1 MTTTLGPGRGVA
13 VLVDEEAVVRVKAV
27 IVGAGMGGMSAAIA
41 LKQLGIEVE
50 VYEQVT
56 ENKPVGAAISVWS
69 NGVKCLNHLG
79 LEKETAELG
88 GIVDSMSYV
97 DAFTG
102 ETMCR
107 FSMQPLIDEV
117 GQRPYPIAR
126 AELQL
131 MLMNAYGFD
140 DIHFGKKMVAVHDDG
155 ARATVE
161 FADGTSDSGDL
172 VIGADGARSLT
183 REYVLGH
190 PVERRYAGYVNFNGL
205 VEVDERIGPATE
217 WTTYVGDSRRVSVM
231 PVAGNRFYFFFDV
244 PMPEG
249 VPFER
254 GTAREFLAAEFADWA
269 PGVQTLIAK
278 LDPATTNRV
287 EICDLDPFHTWVK
300 GRVAVLG
307 DAAHN
312 TTPDIGQGGC
322 SAMEDAVA
330 LQFAFE
336 DNPDDVSAALAAYQA
351 ARTERAGDLVLRAR
365 KRCDVTH
372 GKDPEKTA
380 AWYDELRHEDGTTI
394 IRGIVGNIIGGPLT

>member
-1 MTTTLGPGRGVA
+1 MS
-13 VLVDEEAVVRVKAV
+13 VKAV
-27 IVGAGMGGMSAAIA
+27 VVGAGMGGMSAAIA
-41 LKQLGIEVE
+41 LKQLGVDVE

-88 GIVDSMSYV
+88 GTMDSMSYV
-97 DAFTG
+97 DGFSG
-102 ETMCR
+102 DIMCR

-126 AELQL
+126 AELQQ
-131 MLMNAYGFD
+131 MLMDAYGYD
-140 DIHFGKKMVAVHDDG
+140 DIHFGKKMVAVHDGPD
-155 ARATVE
+155 RATVE
-161 FADGTSDSGDL
+161 FADGSTDSADI
-172 VIGADGARSLT
+172 VIGADGAKSLT
-183 REYVLGH
+183 REYVLAG
-190 PVERRYAGYVNFNGL
+190 PVTRRYAGYVNFNGL
-205 VEVDERIGPATE
+205 VEVDEKIGPATE

-244 PMPEG
+244 PMPQG

-254 GTAREFLAAEFADWA
+254 GTAREVLAAEFADWA

-287 EICDLDPFHTWVK
+287 EILDLDPFDTWVR

-322 SAMEDAVA
+322 SAMEDAIA
-330 LQFAFE
+330 LQFAFR
-336 DNPDDVSAALAAYQA
+336 DHPDDPVAALSAYES
-351 ARTERAGDLVLRAR
+351 ARTERAGELVLRAR
-365 KRCDVTH
+365 KRSDVTH
-372 GKDPEKTA
+372 GKDPAKTA
-380 AWYDELRHEDGTTI
+380 AWYDELRGEDGTNI
-394 IRGIVGNIIGGPLT
+394 IRGIVGNIVGGPLT

>member
-1 MTTTLGPGRGVA
+1 M
-13 VLVDEEAVVRVKAV
+13 KAV
-27 IVGAGMGGMSAAIA
+27 IIGAGMGGLSAAIA

-79 LEKETAELG
+79 LEREVAELG
-88 GIVDSMSYV
+88 GIVETMSYV
-97 DAFTG
+97 EAKTG
-102 ETMCR
+102 DTMCR

-117 GQRPYPIAR
+117 GQRPYPVAR

-131 MLMNAYGFD
+131 MLMKAYGID
-140 DIHFGKKMVAVHDDG
+140 DIHFGKKMISVSDG
-155 ARATVE
+155 SDSGDGSDSATVE
-161 FADGTSDSGDL
+161 FADGTTVTADL
-172 VIGADGARSLT
+172 VIGADGAKSLT
-183 REYVLGH
+183 REYVLGG
-190 PVERRYAGYVNFNGL
+190 PVTRRYAGYVNFNGL
-205 VEVDERIGPATE
+205 VDIDEEIGPATE
-217 WTTYVGDSRRVSVM
+217 WTTYVGDGRRVSVM
-231 PVAGNRFYFFFDV
+231 PVAGGRFYFFFDV

-249 VPFER
+249 APYER
-254 GTAREFLAAEFADWA
+254 GSAREVLAAEFADWA
-269 PGVQTLIAK
+269 PGVQTLIAA

-287 EICDLDPFHTWVK
+287 EILDLDPFHTWVK

-330 LQFAFE
+330 LQYAFR
-336 DNPDDVSAALAAYQA
+336 DHPDDVPAALAAYQA
-351 ARTERAGDLVLRAR
+351 ARTERAGELVLRAR

-372 GKDPEKTA
+372 AKDPEKTA
-380 AWYDELRHEDGTTI
+380 QWYRELRDEDGTNI
-394 IRGIVGNIIGGPLT
+394 IRGIVGNIMGGPVTPV

>member
-1 MTTTLGPGRGVA
+1 MK
-13 VLVDEEAVVRVKAV
+13 AVV
-27 IVGAGMGGMSAAIA
+27 VGAGMGGMSAAIA
-41 LKQLGIEVE
+41 LKQLGVDVE

-88 GIVDSMSYV
+88 GTMDSMSYV
-97 DAFTG
+97 DGFSG
-102 ETMCR
+102 DIMCR

-126 AELQL
+126 AELQQ
-131 MLMNAYGFD
+131 MLMDAYGYD
-140 DIHFGKKMVAVHDDG
+140 DIHFGKKMVAVHDGPD
-155 ARATVE
+155 RATVE
-161 FADGTSDSGDL
+161 FADGSTDSADI
-172 VIGADGARSLT
+172 VIGADGAKSLT
-183 REYVLGH
+183 REYVLAG
-190 PVERRYAGYVNFNGL
+190 PVTRRYAGYVNFNGL
-205 VEVDERIGPATE
+205 VEVDEKIGPATE

-244 PMPEG
+244 PMPQG

-254 GTAREFLAAEFADWA
+254 GTAREVLAAEFADWA

-287 EICDLDPFHTWVK
+287 EILDLDPFDTWVR

-322 SAMEDAVA
+322 SAMEDAIA
-330 LQFAFE
+330 LQFAFR
-336 DNPDDVSAALAAYQA
+336 DHPDDPVAALSAYES
-351 ARTERAGDLVLRAR
+351 ARTERAGELVLRAR
-365 KRCDVTH
+365 KRSDVTH
-372 GKDPEKTA
+372 GKDPAKTA
-380 AWYDELRHEDGTTI
+380 AWYDELRGEDGTNI
-394 IRGIVGNIIGGPLT
+394 IRGIVGNIVGGPLT

>member
-1 MTTTLGPGRGVA
+1 MK
-13 VLVDEEAVVRVKAV
+13 AVV
-27 IVGAGMGGMSAAIA
+27 VGAGMGGMSAAIA
-41 LKQLGIEVE
+41 LKQLGVDVE

-88 GIVDSMSYV
+88 GTMDSMSYV
-97 DAFTG
+97 DAFSG
-102 ETMCR
+102 DIMCR
-107 FSMQPLIDEV
+107 FSMQPLIDDV

-126 AELQL
+126 AELQQ
-131 MLMNAYGFD
+131 MLMDAYGYD
-140 DIHFGKKMVAVHDDG
+140 DIHFGKKMVAVHDGPD
-155 ARATVE
+155 RATVE
-161 FADGTSDSGDL
+161 FADGSTDSADIL
-172 VIGADGARSLT
+172 IGADGAKSLT
-183 REYVLGH
+183 REYVLAG
-190 PVERRYAGYVNFNGL
+190 PVQRRYAGYVNFNGL
-205 VEVDERIGPATE
+205 VEVDEKIGPATE

-244 PMPEG
+244 PMPQG

-254 GTAREFLAAEFADWA
+254 GTAREVLAAEFADWA

-287 EICDLDPFHTWVK
+287 EILDLDPFDTWVR

-322 SAMEDAVA
+322 SAMEDAIA
-330 LQFAFE
+330 LQFAFR
-336 DNPDDVSAALAAYQA
+336 DHPDDPIAALSAYES
-351 ARTERAGDLVLRAR
+351 ARTERAGELVLRAR
-365 KRCDVTH
+365 KRSDVTH
-372 GKDPEKTA
+372 GKDPAKTA
-380 AWYDELRHEDGTTI
+380 AWYDELRGEDGTNI
-394 IRGIVGNIIGGPLT
+394 IRGIVGNIVGGPLTS

>member
-1 MTTTLGPGRGVA
+1 M
-13 VLVDEEAVVRVKAV
+13 KAV
-27 IVGAGMGGMSAAIA
+27 IIGAGMGGMSAAIA
-41 LKQLGIEVE
+41 LKQLGFDVE

-79 LEKETAELG
+79 LEEETAALG
-88 GIVDSMSYV
+88 GIVETMSYI
-97 DAFTG
+97 DGHTG

-140 DIHFGKKMVAVHDDG
+140 DINFGMKMVSVADG
-155 ARATVE
+155 PDAATVH
-161 FADGTSDSGDL
+161 FADGTSASGDI
-172 VIGADGARSLT
+172 VIGADGAKSLT
-183 REYVLGH
+183 REYVLGG
-190 PVERRYAGYVNFNGL
+190 PVTRRYAGYVNFNGL
-205 VEVDERIGPATE
+205 VATDPAIGPSTE
-217 WTTYVGDSRRVSVM
+217 WTTYVGDGKRVSVM
-231 PVAGNRFYFFFDV
+231 PVAGDRFYFFFDV

-249 VPFER
+249 QPFER
-254 GTAREFLAAEFADWA
+254 GTAREVLTKEFDGWA
-269 PGVQTLIAK
+269 PGVQTLIEK

-287 EICDLDPFHTWVK
+287 EILDLDPFDTWVK

-330 LQFAFE
+330 LQFAFR
-336 DNPDDVSAALAAYQA
+336 DHPDDVYAALADYQA
-351 ARTERAGDLVLRAR
+351 ARAERAGDLVLRAR

-372 GKDPEKTA
+372 AKDPEKTA
-380 AWYDELRHEDGTTI
+380 QWYSELREEDGTNI
-394 IRGIVGNIIGGPLT
+394 IRGIVGNIVGGPVT

>member
-1 MTTTLGPGRGVA
+1 MW
-13 VLVDEEAVVRVKAV
+13 DVKAV
-27 IVGAGMGGMSAAIA
+27 IIGAGMGGLSAAIA
-41 LKQLGIEVE
+41 LKKIGVDVE

-69 NGVKCLNHLG
+69 NGVKCLNYLG
-79 LEKETAELG
+79 LEEETAALG
-88 GIVDSMSYV
+88 GIVDTMSYI
-97 DAFTG
+97 DGLTG

-107 FSMQPLIDEV
+107 FSMAPLIEEV
-117 GQRPYPIAR
+117 GQRPYPVAR

-140 DIHFGKKMVAVHDDG
+140 DIHFGMKMVSVTDG
-155 ARATVE
+155 TDAATVE
-161 FADGTSDSGDL
+161 FADGTTVSADV
-172 VIGADGARSLT
+172 VIGADGAKSLT
-183 REYVLGH
+183 REYVLGG

-205 VEVDERIGPATE
+205 VEVDEAVSPATE
-217 WTTYVGDSRRVSVM
+217 WTTYVGDGKRVSAM
-231 PVAGNRFYFFFDV
+231 PIADNRFYFFFDV

-254 GTAREFLAAEFADWA
+254 GTAREVLTKEFAGWA
-269 PGVQTLIAK
+269 PGVQTLIEK
-278 LDPATTNRV
+278 LDPKTTNRV
-287 EICDLDPFHTWVK
+287 EILDLDPFHTWVK

-330 LQFAFE
+330 LQFAFT
-336 DNPDDVSAALAAYQA
+336 DNPDDVHAALAQYESSRA
-351 ARTERAGDLVLRAR
+351 ERAGDLVLRAR

-372 GKDPEKTA
+372 AKDPEKTA
-380 AWYDELRHEDGTTI
+380 AWYEELRHEDGERI
-394 IRGIVGNIIGGPLT
+394 IGGIVANIVGGPLTS